1 MQIQGISPNV
11 MSGIQGLGE
20 LTKSQSSSAQKSA
33 MDGIGETFQN
43 VLNGLNESQMQA
55 DGLVQQMA
63 AGENVDLHDVMI
75 ALEENDINFKVAMGI
90 RDKLVDAYRE
100 VMRMQV

>member
-1 MQIQGISPNV
+1 MEILGTTPNPLKGLSQVDEIRKSNESP
-11 MSGIQGLGE
+11 
-20 LTKSQSSSAQKSA
+20 QKSTL
-33 MDGIGETFQN
+33 DGVSQTFSDI
-43 VLNGLNESQMQA
+43 LNGLNESQAAA
-55 DGLVQQMA
+55 DNLVQQMA
-63 AGENVDLHDVMI
+63 AGEDVDLHEVMI

>member
-1 MQIQGISPNV
+1 MEIHGVTPSPI
-11 MSGIQGLGE
+11 SGIKALE
-20 LTKSQSSSAQKSA
+20 EIRKSSDSSQKSA
-33 MDGIGETFQN
+33 VESVGESFSSI
-43 VLNGLNESQMQA
+43 LNGLNESQLNT
-55 DGLVQQMA
+55 DSLVQQMA
-63 AGENVDLHDVMI
+63 AGEDVDLHDVMI

>member
-1 MQIQGISPNV
+1 MEIHGVTPNPINGIKALEE
-11 MSGIQGLGE
+11 MRKSGE
-20 LTKSQSSSAQKSA
+20 SSQKSA
-33 MDGIGETFQN
+33 IEGVGESFSSI
-43 VLNGLNESQMQA
+43 LNGLNESQLNT
-55 DGLVQQMA
+55 DSLVQQMA
-63 AGENVDLHDVMI
+63 AGEDVDLHEVMI